1 MRKLYLIS
9 CAIVLCM
16 GAIAQEFETIYTSV
30 GNIYKGYISE
40 QIPGKTV
47 AIYAT
52 DATLSLGNSDIANF
66 RDEYRRVENLSF
78 IAKEYFKGGEEYVK
92 LCSFEYKGNSI
103 DDALLLKQ
111 TSDSLFVR
119 VFTPT
124 TYHLAWKDIVKVEKT
139 ISSDIYNDILSV
151 IVLKDGTEYRGKLLN
166 QVLGESITIEDQ
178 DGFPFTVLM
187 SNISSF
193 TSDISRTENLF
204 KQIPL
209 LDVIVLKDDSMVT
222 GFITSRVMGKYISI
236 YSKEQQD
243 ELVVEL
249 AKIARYRKIENPDY
263 AK

>member
-139 ISSDIYNDILSV
+139 ISSDIYNDIDKV
-151 IVLKDGTEYRGKLLN
+151 IEKVSPKKEQKYLIGEKNYYIYKQATDITTKCKALLKLLFCGWIFLRYN
-166 QVLGESITIEDQ
+166 KIRNFIQ
-178 DGFPFTVLM
+178 
-187 SNISSF
+187 
-193 TSDISRTENLF
+193 
-204 KQIPL
+204 K
-209 LDVIVLKDDSMVT
+209 LKN
-222 GFITSRVMGKYISI
+222 GI
-236 YSKEQQD
+236 
-243 ELVVEL
+243 
-249 AKIARYRKIENPDY
+249 KI
-263 AK
+263 